1 MKSLYKLGMIG
12 FPEQELNELCLTV
25 LKLSLP
31 LKIET
36 EENKTVD
43 IVLINAETGPHLNLP
58 HHSQKIFIL
67 PHEDFR
73 LAITA
78 FRDGAADLLV
88 KPRQMDELVV
98 VLKNAIKRTE
108 ISLHNQRTLELAI
121 TDDVTGL
128 FNQRKLLSDL
138 DFLVERFVSHGE
150 SFTALFIDLDHFK
163 TVNDEFGHLVGS
175 KLLSDIAGLI
185 RKVVK
190 GPGLIYRYG
199 GDEFVVLLPQ
209 YSKIEGLKVGEK
221 LLDII
226 KGTNFFYHPNYHL
239 SASIGVAH
247 LPGDAK
253 TSEEIVNIAD
263 RMMYSAKKSG
273 RGKICSHSDF
283 F

>member
-1 MKSLYKLGMIG
+1 MKSLFKLGMIG
-12 FPEQELNELCLTV
+12 FPELELNELCLAV

-36 EENKTVD
+36 EEHQQMD
-43 IVLINAETGPHLNLP
+43 IALINAETGPHLNLG
-58 HHSQKIFIL
+58 HHVQRIYLLPNENFKIAV
-67 PHEDFR
+67 D
-73 LAITA
+73 T
-78 FRDGAADLLV
+78 FRDGATDIIV
-88 KPRQMDELVV
+88 KPCQPDELIL

-108 ISLHNQRTLELAI
+108 INLHNQRTLQLAI

-138 DFLVERFVSHGE
+138 DFLVERFVAHGD

-163 TVNDEFGHLVGS
+163 TVNDEFGHLIGS

-199 GDEFVVLLPQ
+199 GDEFVILLPQ
-209 YSKIEGLKVGEK
+209 FSKQDGLKVGEK
-221 LLDII
+221 LLETI

-273 RGKICSHSDF
+273 RGKICSHGDF

>member
-1 MKSLYKLGMIG
+1 MIG
-12 FPEQELNELCLTV
+12 FPETELNELCLTI

-36 EENKTVD
+36 EEKNFLD
-43 IVLINAETGPHLNLP
+43 IALINNETGPHLNL
-58 HHSQKIFIL
+58 SRNIQKIFIL
-67 PHEDFR
+67 SEENFQT
-73 LAITA
+73 AIES
-78 FRDGAADLLV
+78 FRDGAVDVLV
-88 KPRQMDELVV
+88 KTSSSNELVT
-98 VLKNAIKRTE
+98 VLRNAIKRAE
-108 ISLHNQRTLELAI
+108 INLHNQKTLELAI

-138 DFLVERFVSHGE
+138 DFLVERFIAHGE

-175 KLLSDIAGLI
+175 RLLYDIAGLI

-209 YSKIEGLKVGEK
+209 YSKLDGLKVGEK
-221 LLDII
+221 LLDTIR
-226 KGTNFFYHPNYHL
+226 GTNFFYHPKYHL

-273 RGKICSHSDF
+273 RGKICSHGDF